1 MNGHR
6 SHSALAAV
14 AIMGGLYL
22 LMALISLALS
32 RAPGSMASLWYPNAV
47 AIAFAVMRPWRQMP
61 LTLLTAGACVILANM
76 LWGDSWTLALRF
88 VPPNLLEI
96 ALASTLLKRAGL
108 DQRSIEEPVALIKV
122 LVLGCVLAPLAGA
135 WLGALV
141 LPASMDTSPTA
152 IARSWFA
159 STVIGGASVL
169 PLGLLLQR
177 TGWPGLRQLGTDP
190 MFWGALTSSAGVTLL
205 VHAYLPY
212 PFVFTIIPL
221 MVAAMTLPMLGTA
234 LVTLAV
240 SLSLG
245 LMMAIGILVP
255 PPTAWAWQQLFVYL
269 ALAAAL
275 VPAQVLAASRSTI
288 NRAQEHLA
296 HSAASLQQANTGLQQ
311 FIHMA
316 SHDMREPVNTVSQFA
331 GLLRDDHLTQ
341 LPPQAQDYL
350 RRINH
355 GALRMRTLLDDVLQ
369 YVILSQRDAIDLAPV
384 DLDQCLQSARQR
396 LARSI
401 ADRGAVINSDTL
413 PVVVGNGPLLETLFI
428 HLLDN
433 ALKFVPP
440 QRHPVIAIG
449 VRLAHGQ
456 AVISITDNGIGV
468 DPAFADRLFEP
479 FARLTTRREFDGS
492 GLGLAVCHRILQLHQ
507 GRIDMLEA
515 PTQGAKVVL
524 TLPFS

>member
-1 MNGHR
+1 MSGRR
-6 SHSALAAV
+6 SITAPAAV
-14 AIMGGLYL
+14 AIMGVLYL
-22 LMALISLALS
+22 LMALLSLALS
-32 RAPGSMASLWYPNAV
+32 RAPGSVANLWYANAV
-47 AIAFAVMRPWRQMP
+47 AVAFAVGRPWRQMP
-61 LTLLTAGACVILANM
+61 LSLLAAGAAVFLANVI
-76 LWGDSWTLALRF
+76 WGDSWTSALRF

-108 DQRSIEEPVALIKV
+108 GQRSIEEPVALIML

-141 LPASMDTSPTA
+141 LPASMDTSPAA

-190 MFWGALTSSAGVTLL
+190 MFWGILTSSVGVTLL

-245 LMMAIGILVP
+245 LMMAVGVLVP
-255 PPTAWAWQQLFVYL
+255 PPTTWAWQQLFVYL

-296 HSAASLQQANTGLQQ
+296 RSAESLQHAHTGLQQ

-331 GLLRDDHLTQ
+331 GLLRDDHQTQ
-341 LPPQAQDYL
+341 LPPEAQDYL
-350 RRINH
+350 RRINR

-369 YVILSQRDAIDLAPV
+369 YVLLSQRDAIDLAPV
-384 DLDQCLQSARQR
+384 DLGQCLQSARQR
-396 LARSI
+396 LAGPI
-401 ADRGAVINSDTL
+401 ADRGAVITSDTL
-413 PVVVGNGPLLETLFI
+413 PVIVGNAPLLETLFT

-440 QRHPVIAIG
+440 QRHPIITIG
-449 VRLAHGQ
+449 VRLAHGR

-468 DPAFADRLFEP
+468 DPAFADRVFEP

-492 GLGLAVCHRILQLHQ
+492 GLGLAVCRRILQLHQ
-507 GRIDMLEA
+507 GRIDMLAA
-515 PTQGAKVVL
+515 PTQGAQVVL
-524 TLPFS
+524 TLPFP